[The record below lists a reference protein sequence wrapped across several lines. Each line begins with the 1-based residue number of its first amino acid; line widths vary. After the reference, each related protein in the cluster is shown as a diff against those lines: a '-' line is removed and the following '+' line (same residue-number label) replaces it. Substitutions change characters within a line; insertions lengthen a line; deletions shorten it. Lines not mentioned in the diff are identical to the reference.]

1 MHTTQIKASAIYCE
15 GDTQL
20 IFTDTPGMVSM
31 KESKKFKLANNF
43 QTDPKSC
50 LKAADIVGIVQDAEN
65 IYTRHK
71 IDQNIL
77 NLLTEDIKSQ
87 IPIILIINKVDR
99 LKKKDILLDLVN
111 TLTKSKKSPD
121 FYDIFMISALTGD
134 GVDDLK
140 VNF

>member
-1 MHTTQIKASAIYCE
+1 
-15 GDTQL
+15 
-20 IFTDTPGMVSM
+20 MVST

-43 QTDPKSC
+43 QTDPKSS

-65 IYTRHK
+65 IFTRHK
-71 IDQNIL
+71 IDRNIL
-77 NLLTEDIKSQ
+77 GLLTEDIKSQ

-99 LKKKDILLDLVN
+99 LKKKDILLDFVN

-121 FYDIFMISALTGD
+121 FCDIFMISALTSD

-140 VNF
+140 VNL